1 MAGKIDIVNMA
12 LNRLGLGTI
21 GSLNDPLPQA
31 QTAAAEFDNARDCVL
46 RDFQW
51 GFSERILAQAP
62 LAAAAPDGWRCAYAY
77 PPDCLLVRKATE
89 NGMEV
94 PFKLGDVG
102 GQTVILCDSGRA
114 EFIYT
119 IRVRVDERLD
129 PLFVDAL
136 AWRLAVPLALGVSA
150 DQAKAQ
156 TANAMYEATLAR
168 ARVQDAVEEDD
179 PMERISRYEAGRL

>member
-12 LNRLGLGTI
+12 LNRLGLATI
-21 GSLNDPLPQA
+21 GSLNDPVPQA

-51 GFSERILAQAP
+51 GFAERVLAQAP
-62 LAAAAPDGWRCAYAY
+62 LAVAAPDGWQYAYAY
-77 PPDCLLVRKATE
+77 PSDCLFVRKATRD
-89 NGMEV
+89 GLKI

-102 GQTVILCDSGRA
+102 GQTVILCDSGQA

-136 AWRLAVPLALGVSA
+136 AWRLAVPLALGVAA

-156 TANAMYEATLAR
+156 TANGMYEATLAR
-168 ARVQDAVEEDD
+168 ARLQDAVEEDN
-179 PMERISRYEAGRL
+179 PGQMISRYEMGRL